1 LKGQKR
7 GFKVKKLLIT
17 LIMFYKKAV
26 SPYLPQSCR
35 FHPTCSEYGMQAI
48 EKYGS
53 VKGGLLAIKRVL
65 RCNPWSKGGYDPLP

>member
-1 LKGQKR
+1 M
-7 GFKVKKLLIT
+7 KKLLIT